1 MPNGNMSY
9 QRDSKNP
16 LKKKRRWLKPLLI
29 VIAIVAIVGGFFAW
43 KTGFILSKISTKGSA
58 GLLSSLVHAV
68 PGVSDTLKGENEG
81 RINIL
86 LLAMRGADDP
96 AGGNLA
102 DTIEVLSIEPK
113 ENKASLISIPRDFFV
128 DNPAVGYKT
137 KLNAVYALGEKDG
150 AGKGITNMEKVV
162 GDVTGLTIHYG
173 VSVNYNAFTQFI
185 NAIGGLKITLSEP
198 FEESVQFNQAHVC
211 DSFFTVPTGK
221 YDTKTKKY
229 FSEKDQVYKTRV
241 IRTYPLCTAPAKTL
255 ECGGYFKLP
264 AGTQTLDATKALC
277 YARSRETSND
287 FERAKRQQEIITAI
301 KDNLLSAGTL
311 TDFTKL
317 NGILD
322 SLGNNVKT
330 DMQAWEMKRLY
341 DVYSQMKDYTLYQRV
356 IDSSD
361 DSEVGLVYGVLDP
374 TSGAILLPKGDNYD
388 RIHQL
393 FQNIFTAAPVK

>member
-1 MPNGNMSY
+1 MNGATNY
-9 QRDSKNP
+9 QRDSKSP
-16 LKKKRRWLKPLLI
+16 LKKKKRWLKPLLI
-29 VIAIVAIVGGFFAW
+29 VIAIFVIVGGFFAW
-43 KTGFILSKISTKGSA
+43 KTGFILSKISTKGGA
-58 GLLSSLVHAV
+58 GLLSSLAHAI
-68 PGVSDTLKGENEG
+68 PGVSNNLKGENEG

-86 LLAMRGADDP
+86 LLGMRGADDP

-102 DTIEVLSIEPK
+102 DSIEVLSIEPK
-113 ENKASLISIPRDFFV
+113 ENKASLISIPRDLFV
-128 DNPAVGYKT
+128 YNPAVGYKT
-137 KLNAVYALGEKDG
+137 KLNAAYAYGEKNG
-150 AGKGITNMEKVV
+150 AGQGISNMEKAI

-173 VSVNYNAFTQFI
+173 VSVNYDAFTQFI

-198 FEESVQFNQAHVC
+198 FEESIQFNQPHVC

-229 FSEKDQVYKTRV
+229 FSQETQAYKTRV
-241 IRTYPLCTAPAKTL
+241 IHSYPLCTAPASTL
-255 ECGGYFKLP
+255 ECGGDFKLP

-301 KDNLLSAGTL
+301 KDNLLNAGTL

-317 NGILD
+317 NGILN
-322 SLGNNVKT
+322 SLGDNVKT

-361 DSEVGLVYGVLDP
+361 DSEVGLVYGAQDP
-374 TSGAILLPKGDNYD
+374 TFGDILVPKGDNYD

-393 FQNIFTAAPVK
+393 FQNIFTAAPAK